1 MEAKEEGKHEEE
13 AKGDKSDDADSEEE
27 ELAVEREFKV
37 MTTNILREDCWGAF
51 WARGRRYHMLYA
63 S

>member
-37 MTTNILREDCWGAF
+37 MTTNILREDC
-51 WARGRRYHMLYA
+51 
-63 S
+63 